1 MALHNELG
9 AWGEE
14 MAMQH
19 LVKLGYAIM
28 ERNVKVGRYE
38 LDLIVSKGDTIAFV
52 EVKTRS
58 DDFID
63 PVDAI
68 NDKKIRRMA
77 RAADSYLRSNNIAAN
92 PQFDVIT
99 IVGKPGG
106 EYKLTHYPDAFFPP
120 LEAL

>member
-19 LVKLGYAIM
+19 LVRLGFAIA
-28 ERNVKVGRYE
+28 ERNVKIGKYE
-38 LDLIVSKGDTIAFV
+38 LDIIATKDDIIAFV

-58 DDFID
+58 DNFVD
-63 PVDAI
+63 PTDAI
-68 NDKKIRRMA
+68 DEKKIKHMA
-77 RAADSYLRSNNIAAN
+77 RAADAYIQSRGILAN

-99 IVGKPGG
+99 VVGTPGG
-106 EYKLTHYPDAFFPP
+106 EFELTHYPDAFFPP
-120 LEAL
+120 LLAY